1 MSGITGI
8 YFFDERSAD
17 AETLARMVDSLAHR
31 GADGV
36 GIWREGAVGL
46 GHRMLWVTPESLHEK
61 LPLANRGGNL
71 VLTADARIDNR
82 DELIAAL
89 GMRGNPRETITDSE
103 LILAAYEK
111 WGDSCP
117 EKLLGDFAFAIWNR
131 YERQLFCAR
140 DAMGV
145 KPFYYYCQPDKF
157 FAFASDIKALF
168 CLEEVPRQVNDAKL
182 GVYLCQLTG
191 FAALKTETFYRN
203 IFRLP
208 PAHWMT
214 VSPQGCRLKPYWD
227 LEGEAGK
234 IKLNSEREYIEAF
247 QERFTQAV
255 VCRLRSA
262 YPVASNLSGGLDSSS
277 VSCVARNF
285 LKQQGNGADLITIYG
300 DGGLESTDEKSY
312 VQAVLAGGGFQHCFT
327 NIDRNVIS
335 AAQTAISWINQPL
348 QMPTPVILLAAVQ
361 TAQQQGARVM
371 LTGHDGDTIVS
382 HGRHY
387 LAELVELE
395 NWPYLGEIISAYLN
409 PYQME
414 ESSSKIQLNSK
425 VFQYVLPYLKHQLS
439 QGNYTKFLK
448 SWAEITDCFRWGILQ
463 NLRILKNCIIAPN
476 VRWKQ
481 YNTAVSEAWA
491 KQIHLQQLIQQEY
504 EYQFAEYVPAQYQAH
519 YRGILSDNL
528 LNSTEEVD
536 GICSG
541 LSIEPRHPF
550 LDKRVIELCLAA
562 PAPLKFYNGMGRGV
576 LRCAMMD
583 ILPPKVRERSS
594 KIDFS
599 EVIVKGLEKEEPK
612 LLEDLLFN
620 RESALGNYV
629 SRKVLSKQYQ
639 EFLNPQTE
647 GSRKK
652 RLSRLLAK
660 TADLAIWLDVL

>member
-8 YFFDERSAD
+8 YFFDERSAG

-31 GADGV
+31 GADGA

-61 LPLANRGGNL
+61 LPLVSRGGNL

-103 LILAAYEK
+103 LIVAAYEK

-131 YERQLFCAR
+131 YDRQLFCAR
-140 DAMGV
+140 DPMGV

-157 FAFASDIKALF
+157 FAFGSEIKALF
-168 CLEEVPRQVNDAKL
+168 CLEDVPRQVNDAKL
-182 GVYLCQLTG
+182 GVFLCQLTG

-227 LEGEAGK
+227 LEGEAAK

-277 VSCVARNF
+277 VSCVARIF

-312 VQAVLAGGGFQHCFT
+312 VRAVLAGGGFQHCFT
-327 NIDRNVIS
+327 KIDRNVIS

-361 TAQQQGARVM
+361 AAQQQGARVM

-395 NWPYLGEIISAYLN
+395 NWQDLTEVILAYLKV
-409 PYQME
+409 YQVE
-414 ESSSKIQLNSK
+414 EREFQTKLNSK
-425 VFQYVLPYLKHQLS
+425 IFQHVVPYLKHQVS
-439 QGNYTKFLK
+439 QGSYSKFLK
-448 SWAEITDCFRWGILQ
+448 SFAEIARHSHWGLWQ
-463 NLRILKNCIIAPN
+463 NLRVLKHSLISPK
-476 VRWKQ
+476 VRWQ
-481 YNTAVSEAWA
+481 HYNPAVSAALA
-491 KQIHLQQLIQQEY
+491 KKINLQELIGQEY
-504 EYQFAEYVPAQYQAH
+504 DYMFAEYVPSQYREH
-519 YRGILSDNL
+519 SRGILSDNL

-541 LSIEPRHPF
+541 LSVEPRHPF
-550 LDKRVIELCLAA
+550 LDQRVIELCLAA
-562 PAPLKFYNGMGRGV
+562 PANLKFYNGRGRGV
-576 LRCAMMD
+576 MRCAMMD
-583 ILPPKVRERSS
+583 ILPPEVRERTS

-660 TADLAIWLDVL
+660 TAELAIWLDVL